1 MSQSKSNRENTEAS
15 YIKIVYYR
23 FSYLL
28 LLFWKKNTTNVHLQ
42 ECVYDLP
49 VQSESLSEIP

>member
-1 MSQSKSNRENTEAS
+1 MSQSKSNSENTEAS

-28 LLFWKKNTTNVHLQ
+28 LLFWKENTTNVHLQ

-49 VQSESLSEIP
+49 VQSANNKT